1 MKRIVIAFLLLI
13 SFSFLLIAKDKK
25 ETDPE
30 KNINN
35 IVSRLDSIALTTICL
50 TVQLNYDEARINSLQ
65 SYINYLTD
73 KHNNALT
80 TTTEQDWANY
90 SALVTKET
98 EAKNLVD
105 SVVKIKNDNSL
116 DTTTKSTRIIAV
128 LAGSNQ
134 IN

>member
-1 MKRIVIAFLLLI
+1 MKRIVIVFLLLI

-65 SYINYLTD
+65 SYVTYLTD
-73 KHNNALT
+73 KNNHVVT

-105 SVVKIKNDNSL
+105 SVVEIKNDNSL
-116 DTTTKSTRIIAV
+116 DTTTKCTRIIAI
-128 LAGSNQ
+128 LAAKN
-134 IN
+134 